1 MTLGTVVR
9 APSSG
14 SPWRRRGWY
23 VFAVAVTVLTG
34 LVGYAIDLGRGAPV
48 GFEPFLIPVA
58 LSAVLGGVGPG
69 IVAVITGVLGG
80 FVWTVSNMITVW
92 GPWEWFGLVAGGL
105 MLVLLFDRV
114 RTASAALA
122 VAESRNSAILA
133 AAMDAIITID
143 ERHRIATFNAS
154 AERIFGWKASEVVG
168 KPLAILVPER
178 LRADHENMVRG
189 FSAAVPDESR
199 GMGFIRTDIE
209 GLRANGEEFP
219 LETSISRVEVEG
231 EVVLTAMVR
240 DLTERRRAEEALR
253 DRDFKLSLFLRNAPA
268 SMAMYDRDLR
278 VLLASDQWAKDM
290 GLGDTNVHGK
300 LLSELLPHMSK
311 RWNDIHAHCLAGAAE
326 RGDNERIVRPDG
338 RTEWFSWEM
347 RPWHTPSGDVGGIIS
362 MGWETT
368 GQRRAIDALRASEER
383 WRTLVE
389 TLPEALLVFE
399 DYRVVFANEPGLQ
412 LWRAKSAQELIGR
425 SVVELVHPDYRRLME
440 VRAADP
446 DANKGSFPLW
456 ELRITAL
463 DGTTIP
469 VEATGRVR
477 TIDGH
482 RVAQVIV
489 RDISRRKAAE
499 EQLRFQ
505 EALLREMGRMAHVGG
520 WTVDVETGN
529 QFWTEEMPRIFDKG
543 PTSPMTMEDRLAMF
557 DGEAKE
563 QISAAVDGVLREG
576 RSYELEVPLVTA
588 TGNHKWIR
596 SIGQPMIEDDK
607 VVGIR
612 AACQD
617 VTEQHLASER
627 IHRMNEDLET
637 RVEART
643 AELKAANREL
653 EAFSY
658 SVSHDLR
665 APLRTMD
672 GFAGILQSDF
682 GDQLPP
688 DAVRCIRVIRE
699 SAQRMGNLIDDLLAF
714 SRLGR
719 EKLRPVEV
727 DMRALVDETLG
738 ELRPTW
744 GDRHVEIDVG
754 AMCPCRGDK
763 ALLKQVWTNL
773 LANALKYTRPRHTAR
788 ITVGCEKEDGT
799 GAEAFFVRDNGVGF
813 DMKYAD
819 KLFGVFQRLHR
830 VTDFEGTG
838 VGLAIVQRVV
848 SRHGGRVWCEAE
860 EGHGATF
867 HFTIATEAEPG
878 EAAVGSTKSTQTD
891 VVTAA

>member
-1 MTLGTVVR
+1 MTL
-9 APSSG
+9 APATRVA
-14 SPWRRRGWY
+14 PPTARWRRIGWY
-23 VFAVAVTVLTG
+23 AFAFAVTVLTG
-34 LVGYAIDLGRGAPV
+34 FVGCAIDLGRGTAI
-48 GFEPFLIPVA
+48 GFEPFMIPIA
-58 LSAVLGGVGPG
+58 LSAVLGGIGPG
-69 IVAVITGVLGG
+69 LVAIVVALIGG
-80 FVWTVSNMITVW
+80 FVWTVSDIITVW
-92 GPWEWFGLVAGGL
+92 GPWEWFGLVAGGS

-114 RTASAALA
+114 RIATTALA
-122 VAESRNSAILA
+122 LSEGRNSAILA
-133 AAMDAIITID
+133 AAMDAIVTVD

-154 AERIFGWKASEVVG
+154 AERIFRWKASDVVG
-168 KPLAILVPER
+168 KPMSILVPER
-178 LRADHENMVRG
+178 YRAAHEHMLRE
-189 FSAAVPDESR
+189 FSSMPNDETR
-199 GMGFIRTDIE
+199 GMGASRPDVA

-219 LETSISRVEVEG
+219 IEASISRIEVNG
-231 EVVLTAMVR
+231 EIVLTAILR

-253 DRDFKLSLFLRNAPA
+253 DRDFKLGLFLENAPA

-278 VLLASDQWAKDM
+278 VLLASDRWAKDM
-290 GLGDTNVHGK
+290 GLAETNVKGK
-300 LLSELLPHMSK
+300 LLSELLPHMPK
-311 RWNDIHAHCLAGAAE
+311 RWNDIHARCLAGATE
-326 RGDNERIVRPDG
+326 RGDNERITRPDG
-338 RTEWFSWEM
+338 SSEWFSWEI
-347 RPWHTPSGDVGGIIS
+347 RPWHTPTGEVGGLIS
-362 MGWETT
+362 MGWATT
-368 GQRRAIDALRASEER
+368 EQKRATDALRASEER

-389 TLPEALLVFE
+389 TLPEAMVVFE

-412 LWRAKSAQELIGR
+412 LWRARSAQELIGR

-440 VRAADP
+440 ARTADP
-446 DANKGSFPLW
+446 EANKGAFPLW
-456 ELRITAL
+456 ELRIAAL

-505 EALLREMGRMAHVGG
+505 EALLRDMGRMAHVGG

-529 QFWTEEMPRIFDKG
+529 QFWTEEMPRLFDKA
-543 PTSPMTMEDRLAMF
+543 PASPMTMEDRIAMF
-557 DGEAKE
+557 AGEAKE
-563 QISAAVDGVLREG
+563 QLACAVDGVLKQG

-596 SIGQPMIEDDK
+596 SIGQPMIEDGK
-607 VVGIR
+607 IVGIR

-627 IHRMNEDLET
+627 IHRMNEDLES

-643 AELKAANREL
+643 AELKTANGEL

-672 GFAGILQSDF
+672 GFAEILQSDF

-727 DMRALVDETLG
+727 DMRDLVDETLA

-744 GDRHVEIDVG
+744 GDRHVEVDVG
-754 AMCPCRGDK
+754 ELCACRGDRS
-763 ALLKQVWTNL
+763 LLKQVWTNL
-773 LANALKYTRPRHTAR
+773 LSNALKYTRPRHAAR
-788 ITVGCEKEDGT
+788 ITVGCEKHE
-799 GAEAFFVRDNGVGF
+799 EAGEQIFFVRDNGVGF

-860 EGHGATF
+860 EGQGATF
-867 HFTIATEAEPG
+867 HFTLATEA
-878 EAAVGSTKSTQTD
+878 GSGAPMARSTMNTQTD

>member
-1 MTLGTVVR
+1 MTVGPVVH
-9 APSSG
+9 APSSA

-23 VFAVAVTVLTG
+23 VFAVAITVLTG
-34 LVGYAIDLGRGAPV
+34 LVGYAIDLGRGDPV

-58 LSAVLGGVGPG
+58 LSAVLGGIGPG
-69 IVAVITGVLGG
+69 IVAVLTGVVAG

-105 MLVLLFDRV
+105 MLVMLFDRV
-114 RTASAALA
+114 RIATSALA
-122 VAESRNSAILA
+122 MSESRNSAILA
-133 AAMDAIITID
+133 AAMDAIVTVD
-143 ERHRIATFNAS
+143 EHSRIATFNAS
-154 AERIFGWKASEVVG
+154 AERIFRCKASDVVG
-168 KPLAILVPER
+168 KPMSMLVPER
-178 LRADHENMVRG
+178 HRAGHDRMLREFSSMPRG
-189 FSAAVPDESR
+189 ETR
-199 GMGFIRTDIE
+199 GMAASRPDIA

-219 LETSISRVEVEG
+219 IEASISRIEVNG
-231 EVVLTAMVR
+231 EIVLTAILR

-290 GLGDTNVHGK
+290 GLGDTDARGK
-300 LLSELLPHMSK
+300 LLSELLPHMPK
-311 RWNDIHAHCLAGAAE
+311 RWHDIHARCLAGAAE
-326 RGDNERIVRPDG
+326 RGDNERIARPDG
-338 RTEWFSWEM
+338 SIEWFSWEM
-347 RPWHTPSGDVGGIIS
+347 RPWHTPTGDVGGIIS
-362 MGWETT
+362 MGWATT
-368 GQRRAIDALRASEER
+368 AQRRATDALRASEER

-389 TLPEALLVFE
+389 TLPEAMLVFE

-425 SVVELVHPDYRRLME
+425 SVVDLVHPDYRRLME
-440 VRAADP
+440 ARAADP
-446 DANKGSFPLW
+446 DANRGSFPLW
-456 ELRITAL
+456 ELRIAAL

-489 RDISRRKAAE
+489 RDISRRKVAE

-505 EALLREMGRMAHVGG
+505 EALLRDMGRIAHIGG
-520 WTVDVETGN
+520 WTVDVASGN

-543 PTSPMTMEDRLAMF
+543 PASPMTMEDRLAMF

-563 QISAAVDGVLREG
+563 QITAAVDGVLQAG
-576 RSYELEVPLVTA
+576 RSYEIEVPLVTA
-588 TGNHKWIR
+588 TGSHKWIR
-596 SIGQPMIEDDK
+596 SLGQPVLEGGK

-617 VTEQHLASER
+617 VTEQHAASER
-627 IHRMNEDLET
+627 IQRMNDDLET

-643 AELKAANREL
+643 AELKAANGEL

-672 GFAGILQSDF
+672 GFAEILQSDF

-719 EKLRPVEV
+719 EKLRVVDV
-727 DMRALVDETLG
+727 DMRALVDETLA
-738 ELRPTW
+738 ELRPAW
-744 GDRHVEIDVG
+744 GDRRVDVDVG
-754 AMCPCRGDK
+754 ELCPCRGDT